1 MQQQHWL
8 TAAALTP
15 GKPVGFS
22 VPQQRHHH
30 TVRQVGTKVNGI
42 DFCLADAHDRTMTAM
57 DSTTWTVAD
66 DIDSTTK
73 RAHLVGLVTKMASDI
88 KARAII
94 SDRAAQFPFE
104 NFADFR
110 ANGLLALCIPTKY
123 GGLGA
128 SYSDYIRVSE
138 EIGRYCGATALTFN
152 MHNATMMW
160 CGQVADMLDLN
171 DEQRR
176 HHEATRAA
184 MFRGVVEDGHIHSQP
199 FSEGISPGA
208 TTGVAT
214 RAVPVDGGWLVSGR
228 KIFASLSG
236 AATFYNVTCQVP
248 GEDLI
253 RLLGVPANGDGVS
266 IVDDWD
272 PLGMRGTVSRTLLMN
287 DVFVPTNNEWMPVG
301 TFNQAA
307 LRFPWLFLSLCPA
320 YLGLT
325 GGILDTTAA
334 YLRGELPG
342 QAAGSRRDHPIKQQG
357 WAQMQIRHQQSRA
370 LLYGAIDNARL
381 DPCEA
386 EMITGWA
393 AAYTVMENAAET
405 ASMAIRVCG
414 GQSMMKTMPLE
425 RMYRDAR
432 LGALMLP
439 WSAEVC
445 LERLG
450 TARLFDADHAHAP

>member
-1 MQQQHWL
+1 MLLTFVMPPRTIDAVKNSSAGETTSRREHW
-8 TAAALTP
+8 
-15 GKPVGFS
+15 
-22 VPQQRHHH
+22 
-30 TVRQVGTKVNGI
+30 
-42 DFCLADAHDRTMTAM
+42 
-57 DSTTWTVAD
+57 
-66 DIDSTTK
+66 
-73 RAHLVGLVTKMASDI
+73 VGLVRAMASDI
-88 KARAII
+88 TARAVIT
-94 SDRAAQFPFE
+94 DRQATFPSE
-104 NFADFR
+104 NFADF
-110 ANGLLALCIPTKY
+110 ADNGLLALCVPERF

-128 SYSDYIRVSE
+128 TYRDYIRVSE

-152 MHNATMMW
+152 MHNATMLW
-160 CGQVADMLDLN
+160 CGQVADMLDLT
-171 DEQRR
+171 DSERT
-176 HHEATRAA
+176 HHESVRAA
-184 MFRGVVEDGHIHSQP
+184 MFRGVVDHGHIHSQP

-214 RAVPVDGGWLVSGR
+214 RAVAVEGGWLVSGR

-253 RLLGVPANGDGVS
+253 RLLGVPADGPGVS

-287 DVFVPTNNEWMPVG
+287 DVFVPTSNEWMPVG

-342 QAAGSRRDHPIKQQG
+342 QVAGSRRDHPVKQHG

-370 LLYGAIDNARL
+370 LLHNAIDNARI
-381 DPCEA
+381 DPSEA
-386 EMITGWA
+386 DMITGWA
-393 AAYTVMENAAET
+393 AAYTVMENAAEV
-405 ASMAIRVCG
+405 ASLAIRVCG

-445 LERLG
+445 VERLG
-450 TARLFDADHAHAP
+450 TARLFDVDPPAGAI